1 MCRSGYN
8 WKMEIG
14 DYDAFQPQR
23 KIICTENCDKEN
35 KAVCRDCLLCE

>member
-14 DYDAFQPQR
+14 DSDAFHSQR
-23 KIICTENCDKEN
+23 KIIHTANCDEEN
-35 KAVCRDCLLCE
+35 KAV